1 MTTDHQAQVEE
12 LLADYR
18 RSREQLVSVQR
29 ALAAVNAS
37 ATSQDGLVTAT
48 VGAGGTLIGLTIA
61 DGAYQQLSPI
71 ALARLIVTTTSAAAA
86 LAGRS
91 ASEVVAPVLPSGTDP
106 EALLRGTA
114 DLSAAELAPPVST
127 AEESFEHR
135 TWMDGGGVRR

>member
-18 RSREQLVSVQR
+18 RSRDQLVSVQR
-29 ALAAVNAS
+29 ALAAVAES

-61 DGAYQQLSPI
+61 DGAYQQLSPT

-86 LAGRS
+86 LASRT
-91 ASEVVAPVLPSGTDP
+91 ASEVIAPVLPPGTDP

-114 DLSAAELAPPVST
+114 DLTSAELAPPAPAS
-127 AEESFEHR
+127 EESFENH
-135 TWMDGGGVRR
+135 TWMESGGATR